1 LCKKEKIMKRFATA
15 FTLTASLFVMGAFTG
30 APAAGIQ
37 LSSGEV
43 KELSATAS
51 TPADHLKLAAYF
63 NAEAAKFEAEAV
75 EHETLANSYRGKG
88 DSVGAKGPM
97 TGRTAGH
104 CDYFAKVAREKA
116 KANRELA
123 TQHELMAKDAEK

>member
-1 LCKKEKIMKRFATA
+1 VQEGEDHETFCHRIYPDSIAVCYG
-15 FTLTASLFVMGAFTG
+15 SLYR
-30 APAAGIQ
+30 
-37 LSSGEV
+37 
-43 KELSATAS
+43 SARGRYSAVQRRSEGTVS
-51 TPADHLKLAAYF
+51 HCF